1 MSKLKVRD
9 LMTTQVVT
17 LQPTDTIKK
26 ATIKFAVDNISG
38 APVVDGRN
46 HLLGIV
52 SENDILQLIYSRQIM
67 LDKENTG
74 AVMLSYSMDSDENGA
89 DGLQRISDEI
99 SNMEVGSIMVRTVL
113 TTSPDAPVME
123 VLKSM
128 IEMGV
133 NRLPVV
139 EKGVVIGVISRADIV
154 FALYKKKV

>member
-89 DGLQRISDEI
+89 DGLQRISAEI

>member
-52 SENDILQLIYSRQIM
+52 SENDILQLIYSKQIM
-67 LDKENTG
+67 LDKENSG
-74 AVMLSYSMDSDENGA
+74 AVMLCHSMDSDENGA
-89 DGLQRISDEI
+89 DGLQRISEEI

-113 TTSPDAPVME
+113 TTSPDALVME

-128 IEMGV
+128 IEMDV

-154 FALYKKKV
+154 FALYKRKV